1 MLLFT
6 PVEGEE
12 SPELWIQDW
21 AEHTCHV
28 SRSRLISMISPTLWQ
43 PLLHIQHAWRKATLL
58 SERMDGW
65 MDGWMDECHHILKV
79 RFFTFVYIFIM
90 EKILLIMTNFHIIH
104 FSSRKIELSLH
115 ALGLT
120 LFLDWKAAAIAPRIF
135 SFRERARLCCLLWCA
150 NRTINYSPTLNQVT
164 PAVPGARS
172 LRSHIHLVEIKTSPT
187 KGKEDIDPQEHY

>member
-1 MLLFT
+1 MSRFQEPINFHDISNSLT
-6 PVEGEE
+6 ASSAHSACMEE
-12 SPELWIQDW
+12 SNPIEW
-21 AEHTCHV
+21 
-28 SRSRLISMISPTLWQ
+28 
-43 PLLHIQHAWRKATLL
+43 KK
-58 SERMDGW
+58 GW

-150 NRTINYSPTLNQVT
+150 NRTINYSPTLDQVT

-187 KGKEDIDPQEHY
+187 KGKEDTDPQEHY